1 MKKTL
6 KQILSVVLVA
16 VMLLTFAAPSFAASE
31 SDPVVARIYVITYLE
46 GTSWTDHA
54 FVYFENLSDKT
65 IRVGLY
71 DLPAGEGVSVGCY
84 AASRADGYG
93 IYYNV
98 EAHCA
103 NKYGQSGWCS
113 ISKDLTESGLR
124 KASDAIINARNGWD
138 FVFNCMY
145 FAFQVWNKTTGDNLV
160 SLIFPVFGQI
170 QLKMR
175 GGRSGPQMYFARED
189 QVFRQ
194 RGKGSSAYL
203 DTVSRGTLDKAI

>member
-1 MKKTL
+1 MKRIFKSAASL
-6 KQILSVVLVA
+6 MLVLA
-16 VMLLTFAAPSFAASE
+16 IIFSIAAPSFAAN
-31 SDPVVARIYVITYLE
+31 DPVVARMYVITYLE

-54 FVYFENLSDKT
+54 FVYFENLSKQT
-65 IRVGLY
+65 LRVGLY
-71 DLPAGEGVSVGCY
+71 DLPVGQGVSVGCY

-113 ISKDLTESGLR
+113 ISKDLTKNELN
-124 KASDAIINARNGWD
+124 KATNAIINARNGWD

-160 SLIFPVFGQI
+160 SLVFPVFGQI

-175 GGRSGPQMYFARED
+175 GGRSGPKLYFARED
-189 QVFRQ
+189 QVYRQ
-194 RGKGSSAYL
+194 RGRGSSAYL
-203 DTVSRGTLDKAI
+203 TGVSKGTLNKAI

>member
-1 MKKTL
+1 MKRIFKSAASL
-6 KQILSVVLVA
+6 MLVLA
-16 VMLLTFAAPSFAASE
+16 IIFSIAAPSFAAN
-31 SDPVVARIYVITYLE
+31 DPVVARMYVITYLE

-54 FVYFENLSDKT
+54 FVYFENLSKQT
-65 IRVGLY
+65 LRVGLY
-71 DLPAGEGVSVGCY
+71 DLPVGQGVSVGCY

-103 NKYGQSGWCS
+103 NKYGQSGWMS
-113 ISKDLTESGLR
+113 ISKDLTKDELN
-124 KASDAIINARNGWD
+124 KATNAIINARNGWD

-175 GGRSGPQMYFARED
+175 GGRSGPKMYFARED

-203 DTVSRGTLDKAI
+203 TGVSRGTLDKAI

>member
-1 MKKTL
+1 MKKVL
-6 KQILSVVLVA
+6 KSAVSLMVALVII
-16 VMLLTFAAPSFAASE
+16 FSIAAPSFAAN
-31 SDPVVARIYVITYLE
+31 DPVVARMYVITYLE

-54 FVYFENLSDKT
+54 FVYFENLSKQT
-65 IRVGLY
+65 LRVGLY
-71 DLPAGEGVSVGCY
+71 DLPVGQGVSVGCY

-113 ISKDLTESGLR
+113 ISKDLTKNELN
-124 KASDAIINARNGWD
+124 KATNAIINARNGWD

-175 GGRSGPQMYFARED
+175 GGRSGPKLYFARED
-189 QVFRQ
+189 QVYRQ
-194 RGKGSSAYL
+194 RGRGSSAYL
-203 DTVSRGTLDKAI
+203 TGVSKGTLNKAI

>member
-1 MKKTL
+1 MKRIFKSAVSL
-6 KQILSVVLVA
+6 MVALVII
-16 VMLLTFAAPSFAASE
+16 FSIAAPSFAAN
-31 SDPVVARIYVITYLE
+31 DPVVARMYVITYLE

-54 FVYFENLSDKT
+54 FVYFENLSGQTLK
-65 IRVGLY
+65 VGLY
-71 DLPAGEGVSVGCY
+71 NLPAGQGVSVGCY

-103 NKYGQSGWCS
+103 NKYGQSGWMS
-113 ISKDLTESGLR
+113 ISKDLTKNELN
-124 KASDAIINARNGWD
+124 KATNAIINARNGWD

-160 SLIFPVFGQI
+160 SLIFPVFGQL

-175 GGRSGPQMYFARED
+175 GGRSGPKLYFARED
-189 QVFRQ
+189 QVYRQ
-194 RGKGSSAYL
+194 RGRGSSAYL
-203 DTVSRGTLDKAI
+203 TGVSKGTLNKAI

>member
-1 MKKTL
+1 MKRIFKSAASL
-6 KQILSVVLVA
+6 MLVLA
-16 VMLLTFAAPSFAASE
+16 IIFSIAAPSFAAN
-31 SDPVVARIYVITYLE
+31 DPVVARMYVITYLE

-54 FVYFENLSDKT
+54 FVYFENLSKQT
-65 IRVGLY
+65 LRVGLY
-71 DLPAGEGVSVGCY
+71 DLPVGQGVSVGCY

-113 ISKDLTESGLR
+113 ISKDLTKNELN
-124 KASDAIINARNGWD
+124 KATNAIINARNGWD

-175 GGRSGPQMYFARED
+175 GGRSGPKMYYARED
-189 QVFRQ
+189 KVFRQ

-203 DTVSRGTLDKAI
+203 TGVSRGTLDKAI

>member
-1 MKKTL
+1 MKRIFKSAASL
-6 KQILSVVLVA
+6 MLVLA
-16 VMLLTFAAPSFAASE
+16 IIFSIAAPSFAAN
-31 SDPVVARIYVITYLE
+31 DPVVARMYVITYLE

-54 FVYFENLSDKT
+54 FVYFENLSGQTLK
-65 IRVGLY
+65 VGLY
-71 DLPAGEGVSVGCY
+71 NLPVGQGVSVGCY

-113 ISKDLTESGLR
+113 ISKDLTKNELN
-124 KASDAIINARNGWD
+124 KATNAIINARNGWD

-160 SLIFPVFGQI
+160 SLIFPALGQI

-175 GGRSGPQMYFARED
+175 GGRSGPKLYFARED
-189 QVFRQ
+189 QVYRQ
-194 RGKGSSAYL
+194 RGRGSSAYL
-203 DTVSRGTLDKAI
+203 TGVSKGTLNKAI

>member
-1 MKKTL
+1 MKRIFKSAASL
-6 KQILSVVLVA
+6 MLVLA
-16 VMLLTFAAPSFAASE
+16 IIFSIAAPSFAAN
-31 SDPVVARIYVITYLE
+31 DPVVARMYVITYLE

-54 FVYFENLSDKT
+54 FVYFENLSKQT
-65 IRVGLY
+65 LRVGLY
-71 DLPAGEGVSVGCY
+71 DLPVGQGVSVGCY

-103 NKYGQSGWCS
+103 NKYGQSGWMS
-113 ISKDLTESGLR
+113 ISKDLTKDELN
-124 KASDAIINARNGWD
+124 KATNAIINARNGWD

-175 GGRSGPQMYFARED
+175 GGRSGPKLYFARED
-189 QVFRQ
+189 QVYRQ
-194 RGKGSSAYL
+194 RGRGSSAYL
-203 DTVSRGTLDKAI
+203 TGVSKGTLNKAI

>member
-1 MKKTL
+1 MKRIFKSAASL
-6 KQILSVVLVA
+6 MLVLA
-16 VMLLTFAAPSFAASE
+16 IIFSIAAPSFAAN
-31 SDPVVARIYVITYLE
+31 DPVVARMYVITYLE

-54 FVYFENLSDKT
+54 FVYFENLSKQT
-65 IRVGLY
+65 LRVGLY
-71 DLPAGEGVSVGCY
+71 DLPVGQGVSVGCY

-113 ISKDLTESGLR
+113 ISKDLTKNELN
-124 KASDAIINARNGWD
+124 KATNAIINARNGWD

-175 GGRSGPQMYFARED
+175 GGRSGPKMYFARED
-189 QVFRQ
+189 QVYRQ
-194 RGKGSSAYL
+194 RGRGSSAYL
-203 DTVSRGTLDKAI
+203 TGVSKGTLNKAI

>member
-1 MKKTL
+1 MKRIFKSAASL
-6 KQILSVVLVA
+6 MLVLA
-16 VMLLTFAAPSFAASE
+16 IIFSIAAPSFAAN
-31 SDPVVARIYVITYLE
+31 DPVVARMYVITYLE

-54 FVYFENLSDKT
+54 FVYFENLSKQT
-65 IRVGLY
+65 FKVGLY
-71 DLPAGEGVSVGCY
+71 DLPVGQGVSVGCY

-113 ISKDLTESGLR
+113 ISKDLTKNELN
-124 KASDAIINARNGWD
+124 KATNAIINARNGWD

-175 GGRSGPQMYFARED
+175 GGRSGPKMYFARED

-203 DTVSRGTLDKAI
+203 TGVSRGTLDKAI

>member
-1 MKKTL
+1 MKRIFKSAVSL
-6 KQILSVVLVA
+6 MVALVII
-16 VMLLTFAAPSFAASE
+16 FSIAAPSFAAN
-31 SDPVVARIYVITYLE
+31 DPVVARMYVITYLE

-54 FVYFENLSDKT
+54 FVYFENLSGQTLK
-65 IRVGLY
+65 VGLY
-71 DLPAGEGVSVGCY
+71 NLPVGQGVSVGCY

-113 ISKDLTESGLR
+113 ISKDLTKNELN
-124 KASDAIINARNGWD
+124 KATNAIINARNGWD

-160 SLIFPVFGQI
+160 SLIFPALGQI

-175 GGRSGPQMYFARED
+175 GGRSGPKLYFARED
-189 QVFRQ
+189 QVYRQ
-194 RGKGSSAYL
+194 RGRGSSAYL
-203 DTVSRGTLDKAI
+203 TGVSKGTLNKAI

>member
-1 MKKTL
+1 MKRIFKSAASL
-6 KQILSVVLVA
+6 MLVLAIIFSV
-16 VMLLTFAAPSFAASE
+16 AAPSFAAN
-31 SDPVVARIYVITYLE
+31 DPVVARMYVITYLE

-54 FVYFENLSDKT
+54 FVYFENLSKQT
-65 IRVGLY
+65 LRVGLY
-71 DLPAGEGVSVGCY
+71 DLPVGQGVSVGCY

-113 ISKDLTESGLR
+113 ISKDLTKNELN
-124 KASDAIINARNGWD
+124 KATNAIINARNGWD

-175 GGRSGPQMYFARED
+175 GGRSGPKMYFARED

-203 DTVSRGTLDKAI
+203 TGVSRGTLDKAI

>member
-1 MKKTL
+1 MKRIFKSAASL
-6 KQILSVVLVA
+6 MVA
-16 VMLLTFAAPSFAASE
+16 LAIIFSIAAPSFAA

-54 FVYFENLSDKT
+54 FVYFENLSKQT
-65 IRVGLY
+65 LRVGLY
-71 DLPAGEGVSVGCY
+71 DLPVGQGVSVGCY

-113 ISKDLTESGLR
+113 ISKDLTKNELN
-124 KASDAIINARNGWD
+124 KATNAIINARNGWD

-175 GGRSGPQMYFARED
+175 GGKSGPKMYFARED

-203 DTVSRGTLDKAI
+203 TGVSRGTLDKAI

>member
-1 MKKTL
+1 M
-6 KQILSVVLVA
+6 KQILKKAISILMVALIVCTIVAPCSV
-16 VMLLTFAAPSFAASE
+16 AAGE
-31 SDPVVARIYVITYLE
+31 PVVARMYVITYLG

-65 IRVGLY
+65 LKVGLY

-113 ISKDLTESGLR
+113 ISEDLTESQLR
-124 KASDAIINARNGWD
+124 KATDAIINARNGWD
-138 FVFNCMY
+138 FIFNCMY

-160 SLIFPVFGQI
+160 SLIFPFLGEL

-175 GGRSGPQMYFARED
+175 GGRSGPKMYFARED

-203 DTVSRGTLDKAI
+203 TDVSRGTLDKAI

>member
-1 MKKTL
+1 MKRIFKSAASL
-6 KQILSVVLVA
+6 MLVLA
-16 VMLLTFAAPSFAASE
+16 IIFSIAAPSFAAN
-31 SDPVVARIYVITYLE
+31 DPVVARMYVITYLE

-54 FVYFENLSDKT
+54 FVYFENLSKQT
-65 IRVGLY
+65 LRVGLY
-71 DLPAGEGVSVGCY
+71 DLPVGQGVSVGCY

-113 ISKDLTESGLR
+113 ISKDLTKNELN
-124 KASDAIINARNGWD
+124 KATNAIINARNGWD

-175 GGRSGPQMYFARED
+175 GGRSGPKMYFARED

-203 DTVSRGTLDKAI
+203 TGVSRGTLDKAI

>member
-1 MKKTL
+1 MKKVL
-6 KQILSVVLVA
+6 KSAISLMVALVIIFSV
-16 VMLLTFAAPSFAASE
+16 AAPSFAAN
-31 SDPVVARIYVITYLE
+31 DPVVARMYVITYLE

-54 FVYFENLSDKT
+54 FVYFENLSNET
-65 IRVGLY
+65 LRVGLY
-71 DLPAGEGVSVGCY
+71 DLPVGQGVSVGCY
-84 AASRADGYG
+84 ALSRADGFG

-113 ISKDLTESGLR
+113 ISKDLTKNELN
-124 KASDAIINARNGWD
+124 KATNAIINARNNWD

-160 SLIFPVFGQI
+160 SLIFPALGQI

-175 GGRSGPQMYFARED
+175 GGRSGPKMYFARED

-203 DTVSRGTLDKAI
+203 TGVSRGTLDKAI

>member
-1 MKKTL
+1 MKRIFKSAVSL
-6 KQILSVVLVA
+6 MVALVII
-16 VMLLTFAAPSFAASE
+16 FSIAAPSFAAN
-31 SDPVVARIYVITYLE
+31 DPVVARMYVITYLE

-54 FVYFENLSDKT
+54 FVYFENLSKQT
-65 IRVGLY
+65 LRVGLY
-71 DLPAGEGVSVGCY
+71 DLPVGQGVSVGCY

-103 NKYGQSGWCS
+103 NKYGQSGWMS
-113 ISKDLTESGLR
+113 ISKDLTKNELN
-124 KASDAIINARNGWD
+124 KATNAIINARNGWD

-175 GGRSGPQMYFARED
+175 GGRSGPKMYFARED

-203 DTVSRGTLDKAI
+203 TGVSRGTLDKAI

>member
-1 MKKTL
+1 MKKVL
-6 KQILSVVLVA
+6 KSAVSLMVALVII
-16 VMLLTFAAPSFAASE
+16 FSIAAPSFAAN
-31 SDPVVARIYVITYLE
+31 DPVVARMYVITYLE

-54 FVYFENLSDKT
+54 FVYFENLSKQT
-65 IRVGLY
+65 LRVGLY
-71 DLPAGEGVSVGCY
+71 DLPVGQGVSVGCY

-113 ISKDLTESGLR
+113 ISKDLTKNELN
-124 KASDAIINARNGWD
+124 KATNAIINARNGWD

-175 GGRSGPQMYFARED
+175 GGRSGPKMYFARED

-203 DTVSRGTLDKAI
+203 TGVSRGTLDKAI

>member
-1 MKKTL
+1 MKKIL
-6 KQILSVVLVA
+6 KSAVSLMVALVII
-16 VMLLTFAAPSFAASE
+16 FSIAAPSFAAN
-31 SDPVVARIYVITYLE
+31 DPVVARMYVITYLE

-54 FVYFENLSDKT
+54 FVYFENLSGQTLK
-65 IRVGLY
+65 VGLY
-71 DLPAGEGVSVGCY
+71 DLPVGQGVSVGCY

-113 ISKDLTESGLR
+113 ISKTLTKNELN
-124 KASDAIINARNGWD
+124 KATNAIINARNGWD

-175 GGRSGPQMYFARED
+175 GGRSGPKMYFARED

-203 DTVSRGTLDKAI
+203 TGVSKGTLNKAI

>member
-1 MKKTL
+1 MKRIFKSAASL
-6 KQILSVVLVA
+6 MLVLA
-16 VMLLTFAAPSFAASE
+16 IIFSIAAPSFAAN
-31 SDPVVARIYVITYLE
+31 DPVVARMYVITYLE

-54 FVYFENLSDKT
+54 FVYFENLSKQT
-65 IRVGLY
+65 LRVGLY
-71 DLPAGEGVSVGCY
+71 DLPVGQGVSVGCY

-103 NKYGQSGWCS
+103 NKYGQSGWMS
-113 ISKDLTESGLR
+113 ISKDLTKNELN
-124 KASDAIINARNGWD
+124 KATNAIINARNGWD

-175 GGRSGPQMYFARED
+175 GGRSGPKMYFARED

-203 DTVSRGTLDKAI
+203 TGVSRGTLDKAI

>member
-1 MKKTL
+1 MKRIFKSAVSL
-6 KQILSVVLVA
+6 MVALVII
-16 VMLLTFAAPSFAASE
+16 FSIAAPSFAAN
-31 SDPVVARIYVITYLE
+31 DPVVARMYVITYLE

-54 FVYFENLSDKT
+54 FVYFENLSVQTLK
-65 IRVGLY
+65 VGLY
-71 DLPAGEGVSVGCY
+71 NLPVGQGVSVGCY

-113 ISKDLTESGLR
+113 ISKDLTKNELN
-124 KASDAIINARNGWD
+124 KATNAIINARNGWD

-175 GGRSGPQMYFARED
+175 GGRSGPKLYFARED
-189 QVFRQ
+189 QVYRQ
-194 RGKGSSAYL
+194 RGRGSSAYL
-203 DTVSRGTLDKAI
+203 TGVSKGTLNKAI

>member
-1 MKKTL
+1 MKRIFKSAASL
-6 KQILSVVLVA
+6 MVALVII
-16 VMLLTFAAPSFAASE
+16 FSIAAPSFAAN
-31 SDPVVARIYVITYLE
+31 DPVVARMYVITYLE

-54 FVYFENLSDKT
+54 FVYFENLSGQTLK
-65 IRVGLY
+65 VGLY
-71 DLPAGEGVSVGCY
+71 DLPVGQGVSVGCY

-113 ISKDLTESGLR
+113 ISKDLTKNELN
-124 KASDAIINARNGWD
+124 KATNAIINARNGWD

-160 SLIFPVFGQI
+160 SLIFPALGQI
-170 QLKMR
+170 QIKMR
-175 GGRSGPQMYFARED
+175 GGRSGPKLYFARED

-203 DTVSRGTLDKAI
+203 TGVSKGTLNKAI

>member
-1 MKKTL
+1 M
-6 KQILSVVLVA
+6 KQILKRTVSLLMVA
-16 VMLLTFAAPSFAASE
+16 VMLLSFAAPSFAAAK
-31 SDPVVARIYVITYLE
+31 DPVVARMYVITYLG

-54 FVYFENLSDKT
+54 FVYFENLSNKT
-65 IRVGLY
+65 LKVGLY
-71 DLPAGEGVSVGCY
+71 NLPAGQGVSVGCY

-113 ISKDLTESGLR
+113 ISEDLTESELQ
-124 KASDAIINARNGWD
+124 KATNAIINARNGWD

-145 FAFQVWNKTTGDNLV
+145 FAFQVWNETTGDNLV
-160 SLIFPVFGQI
+160 SLIFPFLGQL
-170 QLKMR
+170 QLRMR
-175 GGRSGPQMYFARED
+175 GAKSGPKMYFASES
-189 QVFRQ
+189 QVYRQ

-203 DTVSRGTLDKAI
+203 TGVSRGTLDKAI

>member
-1 MKKTL
+1 MKRIFKSAASL
-6 KQILSVVLVA
+6 MLVLA
-16 VMLLTFAAPSFAASE
+16 IIFSIAAPSFAAN
-31 SDPVVARIYVITYLE
+31 DPVVARMYVITYLE

-54 FVYFENLSDKT
+54 FVYFENLSKQT
-65 IRVGLY
+65 LKVGLY
-71 DLPAGEGVSVGCY
+71 DLPVGQGVSVGCY

-113 ISKDLTESGLR
+113 ISKDLTKNELN
-124 KASDAIINARNGWD
+124 KATNAIINARNGWD

-175 GGRSGPQMYFARED
+175 GGRSGPKMYFARED

-203 DTVSRGTLDKAI
+203 TGVSRGTLDKAI

>member
-1 MKKTL
+1 MKRIFKSAASL
-6 KQILSVVLVA
+6 MLVLA
-16 VMLLTFAAPSFAASE
+16 IIFSIAAPSFAAN
-31 SDPVVARIYVITYLE
+31 DPIVARMYVITYLE

-54 FVYFENLSDKT
+54 FVYFENLSKQT
-65 IRVGLY
+65 LRVGLY
-71 DLPAGEGVSVGCY
+71 DLPVGQGVSVGCY

-103 NKYGQSGWCS
+103 NKYGQSGWMS
-113 ISKDLTESGLR
+113 ISKDLTKDELN
-124 KASDAIINARNGWD
+124 KATNAIINARNGWD

-175 GGRSGPQMYFARED
+175 GGRSGPKMYFARED

-203 DTVSRGTLDKAI
+203 TGVSRGTLDKAI

>member
-1 MKKTL
+1 MKRIFKSAVSL
-6 KQILSVVLVA
+6 MVALVII
-16 VMLLTFAAPSFAASE
+16 FSIAAPSFAAN
-31 SDPVVARIYVITYLE
+31 DPVVARMYVITYLE

-54 FVYFENLSDKT
+54 FVYFENLSGQTLK
-65 IRVGLY
+65 VGLY
-71 DLPAGEGVSVGCY
+71 NLPVGQGVSVGCY

-113 ISKDLTESGLR
+113 ISKDITKNELN
-124 KASDAIINARNGWD
+124 KATNAIINARNGWD

-160 SLIFPVFGQI
+160 SLIFPALGQI
-170 QLKMR
+170 QIKMR
-175 GGRSGPQMYFARED
+175 GGRSGPKLYFARED

-203 DTVSRGTLDKAI
+203 TGVSKGTLNKAI

>member
-1 MKKTL
+1 MKRIFKSAASL
-6 KQILSVVLVA
+6 MLVLAIIFSV
-16 VMLLTFAAPSFAASE
+16 AAPSFAAN
-31 SDPVVARIYVITYLE
+31 DPVVARMYVITYLE

-54 FVYFENLSDKT
+54 FVYFENLSKQT
-65 IRVGLY
+65 LKVGLY
-71 DLPAGEGVSVGCY
+71 DLPVGQGVSVGCY

-113 ISKDLTESGLR
+113 ISKDLTKNELN
-124 KASDAIINARNGWD
+124 KATNAIINARNGWD

-175 GGRSGPQMYFARED
+175 GGRSGPKMYFARED

-203 DTVSRGTLDKAI
+203 TGVSRGTLDKAI

>member
-1 MKKTL
+1 MKRIFKSAVSL
-6 KQILSVVLVA
+6 MVALVII
-16 VMLLTFAAPSFAASE
+16 FSIAAPSFAAN
-31 SDPVVARIYVITYLE
+31 DPVVARMYVITYLE

-54 FVYFENLSDKT
+54 FVYFENLSGQTLK
-65 IRVGLY
+65 VGLY
-71 DLPAGEGVSVGCY
+71 NLPVGQGVSVGCY

-113 ISKDLTESGLR
+113 ISKDITKNELN
-124 KASDAIINARNGWD
+124 KATNAIINARNGWD

-175 GGRSGPQMYFARED
+175 GGRSGPKLYFARED
-189 QVFRQ
+189 QVYRQ
-194 RGKGSSAYL
+194 RGRGSSAYL
-203 DTVSRGTLDKAI
+203 TGVSKGTLNKAI